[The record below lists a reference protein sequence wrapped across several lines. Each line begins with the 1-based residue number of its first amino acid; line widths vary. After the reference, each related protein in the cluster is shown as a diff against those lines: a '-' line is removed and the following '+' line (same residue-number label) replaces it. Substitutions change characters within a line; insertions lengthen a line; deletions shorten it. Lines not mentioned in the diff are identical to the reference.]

1 MDIIFK
7 RRSIRQYKSDPV
19 SEDKIKKI
27 LQSGMCAPSA
37 GDERPWHFIVINKRE
52 VLDKIPSVHPYSNMI
67 KQAPLAIL
75 ICGDL
80 SLEKHTGFWVQDCS
94 AATEN
99 ILIAATSFDLGSI
112 WLGVYPREDRING
125 LKKLLEIND
134 ENIIPF
140 SLIPIGYPAEK
151 KDPKDIYDEHKI
163 HYNKW

>member
-1 MDIIFK
+1 MQPTL
-7 RRSIRQYKSDPV
+7 RSINT
-19 SEDKIKKI
+19 E
-27 LQSGMCAPSA
+27 SGLKNFTWA
-37 GDERPWHFIVINKRE
+37 
-52 VLDKIPSVHPYSNMI
+52 
-67 KQAPLAIL
+67 L
-75 ICGDL
+75 I
-80 SLEKHTGFWVQDCS
+80 
-94 AATEN
+94 
-99 ILIAATSFDLGSI
+99 TSFDLGSI

>member
-7 RRSIRQYKSDPV
+7 RRSIRKYDSKPV

-27 LQSGMCAPSA
+27 LQAGMCAPSA

-67 KQAPLAIL
+67 KEAPLAIL
-75 ICGDL
+75 VCGDL
-80 SLEKHTGFWVQDCS
+80 SLETHTGYWVLDCS

-112 WLGVYPREDRING
+112 WLGVYPREDRVNG

-140 SLIPIGYPAEK
+140 SLIPIGYPAEN
-151 KDPKDIYDEHKI
+151 KDPKEIYDEQRVHF
-163 HYNKW
+163 NKW

>member
-7 RRSIRQYKSDPV
+7 RRSIRKYESKLI

-27 LQSGMCAPSA
+27 IQAGMCAPSA

-67 KQAPLAIL
+67 KEAPLAIL

-80 SLEKHTGFWVQDCS
+80 NLEKHTGFWIEDCS

-99 ILIAATSFDLGSI
+99 VLLAATSFGLGSI
-112 WLGVYPREDRING
+112 WLGVYPREDRVNG
-125 LKKLLEIND
+125 LKKLFDIND
-134 ENIIPF
+134 EKIIPF
-140 SLIPIGYPAEK
+140 SLIPIGYPAEIK
-151 KDPKDIYDEHKI
+151 SPKDIYDKDRI
-163 HYNKW
+163 HFNKW